1 MKKTIPIMLL
11 ALSMTAST
19 KETPIDSLE
28 WAAVDNPNLQR
39 LTSTMMKDYVQ
50 LGKPSQHWFIGVQGG
65 ASAFIGNPVGCG
77 DIFDR
82 TSPTI
87 NAYAGKWLTPTIGMR
102 VAFQGLRFKDSNLNR
117 TKYQL
122 GHVDVMYNVSDLF
135 RHPSD
140 QLPKWDVTPFL
151 GVGLV
156 HGADLLCMDEGK
168 AMNYLFALTYG
179 IQTRYHFGQR
189 FYLSGELG
197 SFTTFRDFDGYG
209 SHGKLGDN
217 MLSLSL
223 GIGVNLG
230 TRRWKH
236 AVDAL
241 PYINQNTYLLAHLD
255 RLEQS
260 NSHLR
265 NQHDIDRKT
274 IEELRKILKIEG
286 LLDKYGYL
294 FDENGSSKNSYRGLR
309 SLRSRLREMAEG
321 VIPNALQS
329 ESNVLNVPI
338 YFFFQLGKAQLTDD
352 SQLINLDELAKVAI
366 SHNLKVNIAGAAD
379 SATGSNDINT
389 ELSEER
395 TRYITQ
401 GLVKRGVPSERI
413 KAISLGGIQEYSNP
427 KDNRYCKVSLYL
439 EMDGLPV
446 D

>member
-1 MKKTIPIMLL
+1 MLL
-11 ALSMTAST
+11 AISMTASA
-19 KETPIDSLE
+19 KETPIDSLK
-28 WAAVDNPNLQR
+28 WAVVDNPNLQR
-39 LTSTMMKDYVQ
+39 LTPTLTEDYVQ
-50 LGKPSQHWFIGVQGG
+50 LGKPNQHWFIGVQGG
-65 ASAFIGNPVGCG
+65 ASAFFGKPVGCG

-82 TSPTI
+82 VSPTI

-102 VAFQGLRFKDSNLNR
+102 VAFQGLKFKDSNLDK
-117 TKYQL
+117 TEYQL
-122 GHVDVMYNVSDLF
+122 GHVDMMYNASDLF

-156 HGADLLCMDEGK
+156 NGADLLCIDEGK
-168 AMNYLFALTYG
+168 VRNYLFALTYG
-179 IQTRYHFGQR
+179 IQTRYHLDQR

-209 SHGKLGDN
+209 SHGKLGDA
-217 MLSLSL
+217 MPSFSL
-223 GIGVNLG
+223 GIGLNIG
-230 TRRWKH
+230 ERKWNH

-241 PYINQNTYLLAHLD
+241 PYINQNSYLLSHLD

-274 IEELRKILKIEG
+274 IEELKKILKIEG
-286 LLDKYGYL
+286 LLNKYGYL

-321 VIPNALQS
+321 VLPNALQS

-379 SATGSNDINT
+379 SATGSSGINS

-401 GLVKRGVPSERI
+401 RLIKRGVPSERI

-427 KDNRYCKVSLYL
+427 KDNRFCKVSLFL
-439 EMDGLPV
+439 EMETLP
-446 D
+446 

>member
-11 ALSMTAST
+11 AISMVASA
-19 KETPIDSLE
+19 KETPVDSLK
-28 WAAVDNPNLQR
+28 WAVVDNPNLQR
-39 LTSTMMKDYVQ
+39 LTPTLTEDYVQ
-50 LGKPSQHWFIGVQGG
+50 LAKPDQHWFIGVQGG
-65 ASAFIGNPVGCG
+65 ASAFIGKPVGCG

-82 TSPTI
+82 VSPTI

-102 VAFQGLRFKDSNLNR
+102 VAFQGLKFKDSNLDR

-122 GHVDVMYNVSDLF
+122 GHVDVMYNASGLF

-140 QLPKWDVTPFL
+140 HLPKWDVAPFL

-168 AMNYLFALTYG
+168 TRNYLFALTYG

-209 SHGKLGDN
+209 THGKLGDT
-217 MLSLSL
+217 MPSFSL

-230 TRRWKH
+230 TRKWKH
-236 AVDAL
+236 AIDAL
-241 PYINQNTYLLAHLD
+241 PYINQNIYLLAHLD
-255 RLEQS
+255 HLEQS

-265 NQHDIDRKT
+265 NQQDIDRKT

-286 LLDKYGYL
+286 LLDKYDYI
-294 FDENGSSKNSYRGLR
+294 FDDKGNTKNSYQGLR
-309 SLRSRLREMAEG
+309 SLRSRLRGMSDS
-321 VIPNALQS
+321 ILPSALQTD
-329 ESNVLNVPI
+329 SNVLNVPI
-338 YFFFQLGKAQLTDD
+338 FFFFQLGKAQLTDD
-352 SQLINLDELAKVAI
+352 SQLINLDELAKVAT

-379 SATGSNDINT
+379 SATGSRDINT
-389 ELSEER
+389 ELSNER

-401 GLVKRGVPSERI
+401 ELVKRGVPSEKI
-413 KAISLGGIQEYSNP
+413 KAISLGGIQEYSIP

-439 EMDGLPV
+439 EMETLP
-446 D
+446 

>member
-11 ALSMTAST
+11 AISMMANA
-19 KETPIDSLE
+19 KETPIDSLK
-28 WAAVDNPNLQR
+28 WAVVDNPNLQR
-39 LTSTMMKDYVQ
+39 LTPTLTEDYVQ
-50 LGKPSQHWFIGVQGG
+50 LSKPNQHWFIGVQGG
-65 ASAFIGNPVGCG
+65 TSAFIGKPVGCG

-82 TSPTI
+82 VSPTI

-102 VAFQGLRFKDSNLNR
+102 VAFQGLKFKDSNLDR
-117 TKYQL
+117 TKYQM
-122 GHVDVMYNVSDLF
+122 GHVDVMYNASDLF

-140 QLPKWDVTPFL
+140 QLPKWDVAPFL

-156 HGADLLCMDEGK
+156 HGADLLCLDEGK
-168 AMNYLFALTYG
+168 ANNYLFALTYG
-179 IQTRYHFGQR
+179 IHTRYHVGQR

-209 SHGKLGDN
+209 SHGKLGDT
-217 MLSLSL
+217 MPSFSL
-223 GIGVNLG
+223 GIGLNIG
-230 TRRWKH
+230 ERKWKH
-236 AVDAL
+236 AIDAL

-265 NQHDIDRKT
+265 NQHDIDHKT

-321 VIPNALQS
+321 VLPNALQS

-338 YFFFQLGKAQLTDD
+338 FFFFQLGKAQLTDD
-352 SQLINLDELAKVAI
+352 SQLVNLDELAKVAI
-366 SHNLKVNIAGAAD
+366 SHKLKVNIAGAAD
-379 SATGSNDINT
+379 SATGSRDINT
-389 ELSEER
+389 ELSDER

-401 GLVKRGVPSERI
+401 ELVKRGVPSERI

-439 EMDGLPV
+439 EMETLP
-446 D
+446 